1 MKNSE
6 NGERINHNLR
16 VRREQRRIVFS
27 LCRAD
32 AVNGDVSRNF
42 EAMPVRSLREKEARH
57 VA

>member
-1 MKNSE
+1 M
-6 NGERINHNLR
+6 INHNLR
-16 VRREQRRIVFS
+16 ARREQSGIVFS

-42 EAMPVRSLREKEARH
+42 VENARHRLLLVHSLEEEEARH